1 MSDHTISM
9 QCPIPINEYP
19 HIVIG
24 HGGGGQLTHQ
34 LIQKMFAPVFKNEF
48 LTGHDGA
55 VLPGGGRRIAIST
68 DSYVIHPLFFPGGD
82 IGKLSVYG
90 TVNDLAM
97 CGAEP
102 KFISL
107 AFILEE
113 GLPMETLWSVVQS
126 IQAAAAETGVQIVT
140 GDTKVVEKNRGDGIY
155 INTTGIGWIPHSRVI
170 GPESIRPG
178 DSIILSGDIGRH
190 GMAIMARREGLEF
203 ESTLES
209 DCAPLYRVVME
220 LLNQGVEIHCLRDLT
235 RGGLAGALIEIVEQS
250 GFKIIISND
259 EIAVVTP
266 VQSACALLGLDPLFV
281 ANEGRFI
288 CFVHGYDR
296 EKVLK
301 CIRQYPVGANAV
313 VIGEVTDVRSA
324 VVVEKNS
331 YGGKRILQMFSGEQ
345 LPRIC

>member
-1 MSDHTISM
+1 MSDHTSSM

-19 HIVIG
+19 HIVMG
-24 HGGGGQLTHQ
+24 HGGGGRLTHQ

-55 VLPGGGRRIAIST
+55 VLPGDSRRIAIST

-113 GLPMETLWSVVQS
+113 GLLMETLWSVVQS
-126 IQAAAAETGVQIVT
+126 IQASAEETGVKIVT
-140 GDTKVVEKNRGDGIY
+140 GDTKVVERNKGDGIY

-170 GPESIRPG
+170 CPESIRPG

-203 ESTLES
+203 ESALES
-209 DCAPLYRVVME
+209 DCAPLHRVVME

-235 RGGLAGALIEIVEQS
+235 RGGLASALIEIVEQS

-259 EIAVVTP
+259 DIPVMTP

-288 CFVHGYDR
+288 CFVPDHCR
-296 EKVLK
+296 EKALNI
-301 CIRQYPVGANAV
+301 IRHFPVGAMAV

-331 YGGKRILQMFSGEQ
+331 YGGKRVLQMFSGEQ